1 MHKIA
6 INDERMVAL
15 NISKFLKIMG
25 IIFIILSLLVGG
37 SIYLFNN
44 GIANE
49 RYAVSRQTEMRQL
62 AADLIENTNY
72 KTDGARAYVQYGL
85 EVSYDNYMK
94 EINETKTQEK
104 ILNRIKEFDISNESL
119 NYLENAVSV
128 SKNLTDAEIK
138 AIDAYKSENIEMA
151 QFLMTNSGYEASK
164 TAMISYLELFE
175 RKINEEAQAYTAEIM
190 VQTNFL
196 FKIIIVTSLLLV
208 VFILFVFVNLS
219 KKISRLTE
227 ISNKMTELASNEGD
241 LTSQLDIKSNDEV
254 GKIGAAFNK
263 MIANLRGLIIEV
275 NNTTGVVANET
286 LKLEGTITEVSG
298 RMKGINQSVE
308 EITSGAEELSATTQ
322 EVNAFTEEIG
332 AATIQLQTKAEEAK
346 NSAKEIQER
355 AYIIKDKS
363 AKAIERGNTIY
374 EEKYANIKRAIQEGR
389 VVEEVKVMADS
400 IGSIA
405 AQTNLLALNAAIEAA
420 RVGEAGRGF
429 AVVADEVRKLAEQ
442 SSEAVTNIY
451 DMVEKVHGAFEN
463 LSIGAQE
470 VLDFMSNEMKP
481 SYELLTNTGEQYG
494 KDAQFVNRMSEE
506 IFSAV
511 NTMSNSIEQVSASI
525 ENVSSIAEQSA
536 AGTEEIS
543 ATVGESVEAIDEV
556 VESARNQAKMAEGL
570 KELVHRFKI

>member
-1 MHKIA
+1 M
-6 INDERMVAL
+6 

-49 RYAVSRQTEMRQL
+49 RYAVNRQTEMRQL
-62 AADLIENTNY
+62 AAELITAADY
-72 KTDGARAYVQYGL
+72 KTAEARAYLEYGL
-85 EVSYDNYMK
+85 EISYNNYMR
-94 EINETKTQEK
+94 EINEANTQERV
-104 ILNRIKEFDISNESL
+104 LNRLNELKVSKESL
-119 NYLENAVSV
+119 NHIENAQSV
-128 SKNLTDAEIK
+128 AKGLTTTEMN
-138 AIDAYKSENIEMA
+138 AIETYKKGDKETARFMV
-151 QFLMTNSGYEASK
+151 TNSGYEASK
-164 TAMISYLELFE
+164 KSMMSYLELFE
-175 RKINEEAQAYTAEIM
+175 TIINEEAQVYTAEIM

-196 FKIIIVTSLLLV
+196 FNIIIVTSLLLV

-227 ISNKMTELASNEGD
+227 ISDKMTELASNEGD

-286 LKLEGTITEVSG
+286 LRLEDTINEVSA

-308 EITSGAEELSATTQ
+308 EITGGAEELSATTQ

-332 AATIQLQTKAEEAK
+332 AATIQLQAKAEEAK
-346 NSAKEIQER
+346 SSAREIQER
-355 AYIIKDKS
+355 ALIIKDKS

-420 RVGEAGRGF
+420 RVGEAGKGF

-442 SSEAVTNIY
+442 SGEAVTNIHNV
-451 DMVEKVHGAFEN
+451 VEKVHGAFEN

-494 KDAQFVNRMSEE
+494 KDAQFINRMSEE

-525 ENVSSIAEQSA
+525 QNVSSIAQQSA

-556 VESARNQAKMAEGL
+556 VESSRNQAKMATGL